1 MDGSAGSVI
10 DTATGALPKDPL
22 TGLYQQE
29 FLFEELQRLLH
40 RQRAGRVDA
49 TLALLQLENFY
60 EIRGW
65 VGKSEADLLLSEI
78 AHLLSRSLPKSVL
91 LFRCKHYEFAALLLE
106 DSSIHAQLLI
116 QRVKQTLLSAVSTSL
131 PPQLELKCGVGLVQ
145 LAPSIPSAEVLFAR
159 ARHNLRRALSRLRL
173 DGHMVEGTDTAPGV
187 TAAQI
192 LHLLRNQQLALNFQP
207 LLGFKAESCRHYEV
221 RCGVAVGNALI
232 SATELFEC
240 ANQNALGELIDR
252 WVIAGCI
259 KVLQQSATSELRFTV
274 NLSLNTIV
282 STRFFPWLHE
292 QMISCQTLSAQL
304 QFQIS
309 ELDLLTAQHHM
320 QFFSEQSDQANIRL
334 GIQHFG
340 CTPDPF
346 RYLSLLRVHSVK
358 LDSSWLE
365 NIRSDSIRQEQL
377 AMLTRRLLDSGLRVI
392 AGSIEEMRLLP
403 LLWSAGVNLVQGY
416 CLQEPASTL
425 CSSLVQQYTLDLS
438 RLNGARRTN

>member
-1 MDGSAGSVI
+1 MDGSATSVI
-10 DTATGALPKDPL
+10 DTALTPLPKDPL

-29 FLFEELQRLLH
+29 FLIEELQRLL
-40 RQRAGRVDA
+40 QLQQTGRVEA

-65 VGKSEADLLLSEI
+65 VGKSEADLLLSDI
-78 AHLLSRSLPKSVL
+78 AHLLTRSLPKSVL
-91 LFRCKHYEFAALLLE
+91 LFRCQHYEFAALLLE

-159 ARHNLRRALSRLRL
+159 ARHNLRLALSRLRL
-173 DGHMVEGTDTAPGV
+173 DGQMVAGQDAV
-187 TAAQI
+187 LSVSASQV

-207 LLGFKAESCRHYEV
+207 LLEFKAELCRHYEV
-221 RCGVAVGNALI
+221 RCGIAVGNAPI
-232 SATELFEC
+232 AATELFEC

-259 KVLQQSATSELRFTV
+259 KVLQQSASNELRLII

-292 QMISCQTLSAQL
+292 QIASCQAFSAQL

-320 QFFSEQSDQANIRL
+320 QFFSEQSGQANIKL
-334 GIQHFG
+334 GINHFG

-346 RYLSLLRVHSVK
+346 RYLSLLRVYCVK

-365 NIRSDSIRQEQL
+365 NIRSDPYRQEQL
-377 AMLTRRLLDSGLRVI
+377 AVLTRRLLDSGLRVI
-392 AGSIEEMRLLP
+392 AGCIEEMRLLP

-416 CLQEPASTL
+416 CLQEPTNSL
-425 CSSLVQQYTLDLS
+425 CCALVQQYTLDS
-438 RLNGARRTN
+438 SKMYGARRTN